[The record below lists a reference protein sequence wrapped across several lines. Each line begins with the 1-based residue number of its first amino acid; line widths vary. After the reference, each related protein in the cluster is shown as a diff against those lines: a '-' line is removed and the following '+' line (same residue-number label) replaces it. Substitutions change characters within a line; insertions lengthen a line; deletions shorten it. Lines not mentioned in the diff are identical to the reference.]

1 MPPEHGRLH
10 RPTGPVSYT
19 HLDVYKRQVL
29 GTATGGGSQG
39 TGSKRT
45 LHHVCVKE
53 GSERKMNDDEKCCC
67 GNCLHHRP
75 SWETGHLSGWHC
87 DNFMADAYGC
97 DTEYDDGEECP
108 DFESK
113 R

>member
-1 MPPEHGRLH
+1 
-10 RPTGPVSYT
+10 
-19 HLDVYKRQVL
+19 
-29 GTATGGGSQG
+29 
-39 TGSKRT
+39 
-45 LHHVCVKE
+45 
-53 GSERKMNDDEKCCC
+53 MNDDEKCCC

-108 DFESK
+108 DFEGAEGDDPEK
-113 R
+113 KDEKADEDIQKGD